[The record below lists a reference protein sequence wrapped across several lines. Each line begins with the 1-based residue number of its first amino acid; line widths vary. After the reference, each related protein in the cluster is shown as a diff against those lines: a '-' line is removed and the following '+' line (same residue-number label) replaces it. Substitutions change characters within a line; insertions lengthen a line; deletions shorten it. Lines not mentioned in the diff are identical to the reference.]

1 MGRFA
6 FDAESPVRIVISN
19 EGTSDGVVIAD
30 ACLLVN
36 ASKPPA
42 NLFLD
47 RDPSSEQ
54 DQQRLGEL
62 KARVD
67 QLQKELKR
75 IEQSGPS
82 RPVAIAAQDASDT
95 SDIHLAIRGV
105 VGQNGPL
112 TKRGAIQFASWEAF
126 PEIAPGCSG
135 RQEFAEWISDPRH
148 PLTARVMV
156 NRVWYWMMGKGLV
169 RTVDNFGSTGEPP
182 TDPALLDH
190 LANVFIEDGWSIKKL
205 VRRIA
210 LSRVYQLSSEPRSD
224 SLVDQ
229 SNRKYWRS
237 NRKRLRA
244 EDIRDSILMIAGSLD
259 DDFGGPTIK
268 PGTTIEYGYEFD
280 SSQRSVYLP
289 VFRNTLPEVFEVF
302 DFADPNIQLG
312 QRNASTIAS
321 QALWMMNHPS
331 IGKQS
336 QDAAAQLL
344 SMGLESDENRVD
356 YAYLQVFGRLPTP
369 EERELA
375 LDLVATNDHDEV
387 DHDEEDR
394 GNDPI
399 RNQASGWAMLYQ
411 VLFQCI
417 DFRYLN

>member
-1 MGRFA
+1 
-6 FDAESPVRIVISN
+6 
-19 EGTSDGVVIAD
+19 
-30 ACLLVN
+30 
-36 ASKPPA
+36 
-42 NLFLD
+42 
-47 RDPSSEQ
+47 
-54 DQQRLGEL
+54 
-62 KARVD
+62 
-67 QLQKELKR
+67 
-75 IEQSGPS
+75 
-82 RPVAIAAQDASDT
+82 
-95 SDIHLAIRGV
+95 V

-112 TKRGAIQFASWEAF
+112 AKRGVMQVASWEAF

-135 RQEFAEWISDPRH
+135 RQEFAEWISSPRH
-148 PLTARVMV
+148 PLTARVIV
-156 NRVWYWMMGKGLV
+156 NRVWYWMMGQGLV

-210 LSRVYQLSSEPRSD
+210 LSRVYQLSSAPRSD
-224 SLVDQ
+224 SIVDQ
-229 SNRKYWRS
+229 ENRKFWRA

-268 PGTTIEYGYEFD
+268 PGTTIEYGYQFD
-280 SSQRSVYLP
+280 TTRRSVYLP

-312 QRNASTIAS
+312 RRNSSTIAS

-331 IGKQS
+331 VGMQS
-336 QDAAAQLL
+336 QHAAARLL
-344 SMGLESDENRVD
+344 SMGHASDRDRVD
-356 YAYLQVFGRLPTP
+356 YAYLQVLGRRPTP
-369 EERELA
+369 EELEIG
-375 LDLVATNDHDEV
+375 LDLVATNDHDES
-387 DHDEEDR
+387 DHGHDS
-394 GNDPI
+394 I
-399 RNQASGWAMLYQ
+399 RSQASGWAMLYQ